1 MARGWRPNGDDAFIV
16 FRSWAVTSSHST
28 LVGQF
33 NAGLT
38 AISGHAVYDPG
49 PLLLWFLTI
58 PVHLDHAQGALWGA
72 AILCAAGVFL
82 AVEAAWSARGWPAAL
97 GVVAVVLTMLAEYPA
112 LALDPVWN
120 AHIGL
125 IWFIAT
131 AAIAYAVTVGR
142 LRWWPVLVLAASFTA
157 QCNLVFA
164 TGAAAC
170 VVLAPVLGFLRNRR
184 LGWWLPVGLLTGVGS
199 WLAPFVQELT
209 SHPGNFTLLL
219 RAEGTARVTGTTFG
233 LRSLVAAAGL
243 HPIWAS
249 AKRADFLFIVSTIDA
264 HSWVLGVAILVGLL
278 CISVASTLAGRHDLA
293 ALCFIALLLSGS
305 LVWTFSSI
313 PRSQLLYISY
323 LDPASWPVG
332 MIVTLAGL
340 WALAELS
347 VWTARRVG
355 ARHRSRHQRP
365 VRSIRAPRWSVL
377 VPTAAIGALIV
388 ASNTVI
394 ANHSLN
400 DTGIRT
406 EGWPTISQV
415 ASVSARI
422 ERVVA
427 RGSVMIVSHG
437 YYGPGVVTGV
447 LWELYSGGWRPK
459 AGPFYGRLMGPEVVA
474 MGTAPVVTV
483 TVTYTGS
490 SPATIAVSRTRHS

>member
-16 FRSWAVTSSHST
+16 FRSWAVTSSHSA

-38 AISGHAVYDPG
+38 ATSGHAVYDPG
-49 PLLLWFLTI
+49 PLLFWFLTI

-72 AILCAAGVFL
+72 AILCAAGASV
-82 AVEAAWSARGWPAAL
+82 AVEAAWSARGWPAAAA
-97 GVVAVVLTMLAEYPA
+97 VVAVVLTMLAEYPA

-131 AAIAYAVTVGR
+131 AAIAYTVTVGH
-142 LRWWPVLVLAASFTA
+142 LRWWPVLVLAACFTA

-164 TGAAAC
+164 TGAAVC
-170 VVLAPVLGFLRNRR
+170 VVLAPVVGLLHNRR
-184 LGWWLPVGLLTGVGS
+184 WGWWLPVGLVTGVGC

-209 SHPGNFTLLL
+209 SHPGNFTRLVH
-219 RAEGTARVTGTTFG
+219 AEGTARVTGTTFG
-233 LRSLVAAAGL
+233 LKSLVAAAGF
-243 HPIWAS
+243 HPIWTNP
-249 AKRADFLFIVSTIDA
+249 KRADFMFIVSSIDKR
-264 HSWVLGVAILVGLL
+264 SWVLGVAILVGLL
-278 CISVASTLAGRHDLA
+278 CICVASTLATRHDLA
-293 ALCFIALLLSGS
+293 ALCFIALLLSGTAI
-305 LVWTFSSI
+305 WTFSSI
-313 PRSQLLYISY
+313 PSSQLLYISY

-340 WALAELS
+340 WALADLS
-347 VWTARRVG
+347 LWTARRIG
-355 ARHRSRHQRP
+355 ARHRPRHQRRVP
-365 VRSIRAPRWSVL
+365 RIRAPRWSLL
-377 VPTAAIGALIV
+377 VPTAAIAALIV

-406 EGWPTISQV
+406 EGWPTVSQV
-415 ASVSARI
+415 ASVAARI
-422 ERVVA
+422 ERVVP
-427 RGSVMIVSHG
+427 RGNVMIVSHA

-447 LWELYSGGWRPK
+447 LWELYSDGWRPK
-459 AGPFYGRLMGPEVVA
+459 AGAFYGRLMGPDVVA
-474 MGTAPVVTV
+474 MGSAPAVTV
-483 TVTYTGS
+483 IVTYTGF
-490 SPATIAVSRTRHS
+490 SPATIAVSRTRRS